1 MDDLTPVE
9 PSFREQPPE
18 PAQTPDYYGTGK
30 HPAGRSKTPLVLVAV
45 MLALL
50 LAANLVTVV
59 ALARLWSGDAV
70 QTDAPKSG
78 PGQLFPSPTETT
90 EGVGT
95 RSDIMTIDEQQ
106 EPLSLQELYRKV
118 SPSITVV
125 AAKTGSG
132 VSYGTGVILDEN
144 GYLLTNAH
152 TVRDALR
159 LEVTL
164 SDGSNCTAAFVGM
177 DSDSDLAV
185 LKISAQNLTAAE
197 FASADG
203 LAAGDEVVV
212 LSNLFGKSLPGT
224 MTEAT
229 VAAVNEDVAIGGLS
243 LRVLQISASGLSGDC
258 GGVVVNYSGQII
270 GIGIREVSGFV
281 SFDNDASVG
290 FALPA
295 QEARGLVND
304 LVAYGGI
311 DGKATLGIE
320 VAEITRPLRI
330 YWHLPEGVLIS
341 KISRSSAAY
350 RAGLRLGDV
359 LMAVGSDS
367 VTSLSDYV
375 DALSRYAAGETVRIT
390 IYRDGA
396 YYYADIPLSDT
407 K

>member
-50 LAANLVTVV
+50 LTANLVTVV

-78 PGQLFPSPTETT
+78 PNQLFPSPTETT

-177 DSDSDLAV
+177 DRDSDLAV
-185 LKISAQNLTAAE
+185 LKISAESLTAAE
-197 FASADG
+197 FGSADG
-203 LAAGDEVVV
+203 LVAGDEVVV

-359 LMAVGSDS
+359 LMSVGSDS

-375 DALSRYAAGETVRIT
+375 DALSRYATGETVRIT